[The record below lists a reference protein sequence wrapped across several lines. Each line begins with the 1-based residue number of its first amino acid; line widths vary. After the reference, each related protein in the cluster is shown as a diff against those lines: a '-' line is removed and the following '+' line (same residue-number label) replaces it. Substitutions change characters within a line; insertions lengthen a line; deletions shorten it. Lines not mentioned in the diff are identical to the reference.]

1 MLHLD
6 CFLSKSAYF
15 SQILFFWFFFFPGRV
30 YAFKLLWLNELI
42 KKFQVQTIFSSIKFL
57 VPENNLDIV

>member
-15 SQILFFWFFFFPGRV
+15 SQIFFFFVPRRV
-30 YAFKLLWLNELI
+30 CAFKILWMNELI

-57 VPENNLDIV
+57 VPENNLDIM